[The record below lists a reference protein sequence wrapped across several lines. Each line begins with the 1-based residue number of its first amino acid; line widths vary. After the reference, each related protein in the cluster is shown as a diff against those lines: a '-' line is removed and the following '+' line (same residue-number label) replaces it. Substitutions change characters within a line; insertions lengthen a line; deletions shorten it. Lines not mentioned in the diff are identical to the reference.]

1 MNPDRCAGDK
11 LFRPSGLERRSK
23 PEIIVDN
30 ILIGALAVFGTPHLV
45 LVAVPLTETI
55 RSRISPPSKL
65 VWALFLLLLP
75 VAGVAVFHYRYRSSL
90 FGGASFEL
98 DAASERARSGT
109 LAPVDR
115 ER

>member
-1 MNPDRCAGDK
+1 M
-11 LFRPSGLERRSK
+11 
-23 PEIIVDN
+23 DN

-75 VAGVAVFHYRYRSSL
+75 VAGVAFTGSTETVVAPATIV
-90 FGGASFEL
+90 GA
-98 DAASERARSGT
+98 
-109 LAPVDR
+109 
-115 ER
+115 